1 VFLPL
6 LTGASLIVAKVA
18 AVLMLEAFNL
28 IS

>member
-6 LTGASLIVAKVA
+6 LTGASLIVATVA